1 MIDSRYFESIKGQKC
16 FDRQQVL
23 QSFRS
28 AGYELSDSSFYKQL
42 ALLIKSGDLVRVGD
56 GVYSFSSKNFMPYTH
71 EYSSLSIEVASF
83 IQSQYPLVDFSIT
96 ELIQLNDFVNHQI
109 AHNVLF
115 LSVESDAKEFVFDS
129 LKERY
134 FGKVLIDP
142 NLEVYNHYWSDGAIV
157 INKLVTEAP
166 KGNEI
171 SWHARLEKVLVDLI
185 ADHLFASSVS
195 ESEYPAIYEN
205 AFSMY
210 AIDES
215 CLFRYAKRRA
225 VDGKIKKL
233 IREKTDI
240 TLKTER

>member
-1 MIDSRYFESIKGQKC
+1 MIDSRYFESVKGQKC
-16 FDRQQVL
+16 FDRQQAL

-42 ALLIKSGDLVRVGD
+42 SLLIKNGELVRVGD
-56 GVYSFSSKNFMPYTH
+56 GVYSFSSKNLMPYTH
-71 EYSSLSIEVASF
+71 EYSSLAIDVASF
-83 IQSQYPLVDFSIT
+83 MRDQYPLVDFSIM
-96 ELIQLNDFVNHQI
+96 ELTQLNDFLNHQI

-115 LSVESDAKEFVFDS
+115 LSVESDVKEFVFDS

-142 NLEVYNHYWSDGAIV
+142 NLETYNHYWSDGVIV

-166 KGNEI
+166 KGNKI

-185 ADHLFASSVS
+185 ANHLFASSIS
-195 ESEYPAIYEN
+195 ESEYPTIYEN